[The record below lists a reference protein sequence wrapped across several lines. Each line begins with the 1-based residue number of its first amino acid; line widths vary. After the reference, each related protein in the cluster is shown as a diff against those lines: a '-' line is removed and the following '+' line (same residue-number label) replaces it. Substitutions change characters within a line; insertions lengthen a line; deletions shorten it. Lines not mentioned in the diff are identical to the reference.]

1 MSVFASRPRK
11 TPATHRRRPR
21 IQFSTICTHLVLVGA
36 AFLALYPVFLM
47 FLNSFKSNSEVLR
60 NPAGWPIQPTLQS
73 YGQLV
78 TYQGNAVMQSFLN
91 SVFVA
96 SVSTAGAVLF
106 AALAAFAFAK
116 LRFRGRDALFAVLLA
131 TLMVPGEVT
140 LPPLYVMFA
149 RIHWVNTY
157 QIQILPGIASVFG
170 LFLIRQY
177 MLTIPRELLEA
188 ARLDGASLW
197 QQFWQI
203 IVPVSAPV
211 LGVFAILHF
220 VGKWNDYLWPLIAVN
235 SQQFQPIM
243 TLLPSIKDPVVGF
256 FTPWGLVMAGCV
268 LVTVPLVV
276 IFLLFQ
282 DKFVSST
289 TIGASKG

>member
-1 MSVFASRPRK
+1 MSARASRTGQLSGIR
-11 TPATHRRRPR
+11 TRRSR
-21 IQFSTICTHLVLVGA
+21 IRLSSVCTHFVLVCA
-36 AFLALYPVFLM
+36 ALIALYPIFLM

-60 NPAGWPIQPTLQS
+60 NPAGLPIQPTLQS
-73 YGQLV
+73 YAQLA
-78 TYQGNAVMQSFLN
+78 TYQGNAVAQSFLN
-91 SVFVA
+91 SLFVA
-96 SVSTAGAVLF
+96 SVSTAGAVFL

-177 MLTIPRELLEA
+177 MLTIPKELLEA

-197 QQFWQI
+197 QQFWRI

-235 SQQFQPIM
+235 SQRYQPIM

-256 FTPWGLVMAGCV
+256 FTPWGMVMAGCV

-289 TIGASKG
+289 TVGASKG